1 MAQKINPISLRLGL
15 TQVWD
20 STLQNYGKLCNNY
33 ATIFHKQL
41 QIYQLLTQLFKL
53 NSFVLGTRQFNCS
66 ENSVKLTIFYS
77 NLIYNPNLDK
87 NISANLLKT
96 ASAWYGN
103 RVLIRFYSKLKWFS
117 TTSLIFN
124 YSWFLLKQNVP
135 LNKIFWNLC
144 QSLKTQINSRKIL
157 HSTGGPII
165 GELQGFRICL
175 SGRFDNSR
183 NQMAKTIK
191 YKVGSLPLTNLQS
204 YVEFTNSEVHTKL
217 GTCGIQLWLF
227 YKINY

>member
-20 STLQNYGKLCNNY
+20 STLQNYGKLYSNY
-33 ATIFHKQL
+33 TVILHKQL

-53 NSFVLGTRQFNCS
+53 NNFILGTKQFNNS
-66 ENSVKLTIFYS
+66 ENSIKLTIFYS
-77 NLIYNPNLDK
+77 DLIYHPTLNK
-87 NISANLLKT
+87 NTSTNLLK
-96 ASAWYGN
+96 SLLAWHGN
-103 RVLIRFYSKLKWFS
+103 GALIRFYSKPKWFS
-117 TTSLIFN
+117 TTNLIFN
-124 YSWFLLKQNVP
+124 YTWFLLKQNVSF
-135 LNKIFWNLC
+135 NKIFWNLC
-144 QSLKTQINSRKIL
+144 RTLKTQIKSRKIL
-157 HSTGGPII
+157 YSTCGPII

-204 YVEFTNSEVHTKL
+204 YVEFTNSEVYTKL
-217 GTCGIQLWLF
+217 GTCGVQLWLF
-227 YKINY
+227 YKINH